1 MKKYFVL
8 TSVLALAACGGGS
21 GGGRNDAPGA
31 ITTPTDTLTAEQR
44 AAAIASNSQI
54 TDMNSFVV
62 VGGTNPTINPN
73 ARAATTGVQQS
84 DGGVRYDL
92 SDVEFKTASM
102 LMNTDVDDNAV
113 IKFQIQDGEING
125 INLSLEG
132 TGAAGMSSE
141 GETIK
146 LQIDANRID
155 DTNIFAGTGNYQAG
169 EEIESLDADATDFGL
184 LYSSKAKDNN
194 QNLHYADWGVIQW
207 GDIGNYD
214 TSNYFAGGYDVKRT
228 DTNTNGNIDYTK
240 MNQLAQNSNNEKLT
254 FSGVADGV
262 VRIGDMSDDAEF
274 NYTEGVNKLTLSADA
289 TLEFASGEST
299 LTANFDNWYDVSAT
313 MDNTGKLTNLE
324 FTNGDK
330 VDSNDTPIIAD
341 GFKWYR
347 NGDSLDEHTAEQT
360 RNEPITDPNF
370 VCLSGNCSITVV
382 RDGFVEYYGDNGNPA
397 EAVGVIRYGDSI
409 NPEGAMRFDM
419 GFGAKRD

>member
-1 MKKYFVL
+1 MKKIAIL
-8 TSVLALAACGGGS
+8 TSILALAACGGGS
-21 GGGRNDAPGA
+21 GSGGSGNGAPGA

-54 TDMNSFVV
+54 TDMNSFIVI
-62 VGGTNPTINPN
+62 GGTNPTINPN

-102 LMNTDVDDNAV
+102 LMNTGVDDNAV

-132 TGAAGMSSE
+132 VGPE
-141 GETIK
+141 EELIN
-146 LQIDANRID
+146 LQIDANRRD
-155 DTNIFAGTGNYQAG
+155 DPDNPGVFAGTGSFQAG
-169 EEIESLDADATDFGL
+169 DEIESLDADATDFGL

-194 QNLHYADWGVIQW
+194 QDLHYADWGVVQW

-228 DTNTNGNIDYTK
+228 DKNNYEH
-240 MNQLAQNSNNEKLT
+240 MNELAQNADDGKLV
-254 FSGVADGV
+254 FSGHADGV
-262 VRIGDMSDDAEF
+262 VRIGDMSDDAEV
-274 NYTEGVNKLTLSADA
+274 NYTEGVNKLTLSSDA
-289 TLEFASGEST
+289 TLEFASGTST

-313 MDNTGKLTNLE
+313 MDNTGKLTNLVFE
-324 FTNGDK
+324 NGDK
-330 VDSNDTPIIAD
+330 EDFITPGEND
-341 GFKWYR
+341 FKWHGENTYTAQTTGT
-347 NGDSLDEHTAEQT
+347 NYEMPYGLIGDGRT
-360 RNEPITDPNF
+360 I
-370 VCLSGNCSITVV
+370 V

-397 EAVGVIRYGDSI
+397 EAVGVIRYGDS
-409 NPEGAMRFDM
+409 NGTSLKGSFETSDARSDCMRFDM